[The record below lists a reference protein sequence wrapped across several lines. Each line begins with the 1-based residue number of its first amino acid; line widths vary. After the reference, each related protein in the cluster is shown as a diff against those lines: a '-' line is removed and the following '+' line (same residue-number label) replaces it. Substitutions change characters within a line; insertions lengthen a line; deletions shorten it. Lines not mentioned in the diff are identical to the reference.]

1 MMRNRILTIAG
12 ALALLAV
19 AGRFYAIP
27 AIAQSIR
34 AALVKNTDEPG
45 RNPYSATFACTSP
58 GFSACTAEASTPVP
72 AGMRLV
78 VENVNAQIVV
88 PPATTGV
95 INVSLNTGDGQDKYL
110 PVNLGVRIGSAQD
123 RYWVNA
129 NVVQF
134 VAAGVT
140 PGVYIHTFD
149 ANPSMTGTIT
159 GYLVNLSN

>member
-1 MMRNRILTIAG
+1 MTIAG
-12 ALALLAV
+12 AVALLAV

-34 AALVKNTDEPG
+34 AALVKNIDEPG
-45 RNPYSATFACTSP
+45 RNPYSSTFTCTSP
-58 GFSACTAEASTPVP
+58 GFSACTAEATPVP

-78 VENVNAQIVV
+78 IENVNAQIVV
-88 PPATTGV
+88 PDTTTGV
-95 INVSLNTGDGQDKYL
+95 INVSLNTGDGQDKFL
-110 PVNLGVRIGSAQD
+110 PVNLGVRIGSVQD

-129 NVVQF
+129 NVVQY

-140 PGVYIHTFD
+140 PGVYLHTFD
-149 ANPSMTGTIT
+149 SNPSMTGTIT